1 MRTQGPERIK
11 SVGKKEISEDKKVV
25 IKSLV
30 DAGTPYRKIMDIT
43 GISLGYITK
52 IVKQFES
59 NQDLIDW
66 YKENKLQVLMKTQ
79 MDNLALQE
87 AIRDSVTADEIKKWT
102 PDQKARWYQVLG
114 TDYGIKFDKEHLEKG
129 ESTENVGVI
138 IEMIKRIKKED
149 WEKEQKM
156 LKDKAE
162 TTQTG

>member
-1 MRTQGPERIK
+1 M
-11 SVGKKEISEDKKVV
+11 SKKVISEDKKVV

-43 GISLGYITK
+43 GVSLGYITK

-59 NQDLIDW
+59 NQELIEW
-66 YKENKLQVLMKTQ
+66 YRENKLQILMKTQ

-114 TDYGIKFDKEHLEKG
+114 TDYGIKFDKERLEKG
-129 ESTENVGVI
+129 ESTENIDI
-138 IEMIKRIKKED
+138 ILEMIYRVRDEKQEERKKLN
-149 WEKEQKM
+149 QGQ
-156 LKDKAE
+156 LS
-162 TTQTG
+162 